1 MKECGKGWEGVGKSG
16 KEWYFCLSV
25 GRSGKRGERVGESG

>member
-1 MKECGKGWEGVGKSG
+1 VWERGEGVGESG

-25 GRSGKRGERVGESG
+25 GRSGKRGEGMGESG

>member
-1 MKECGKGWEGVGKSG
+1 MGEGVGESG

-25 GRSGKRGERVGESG
+25 GRSGKRGERVDEYVSG

>member
-1 MKECGKGWEGVGKSG
+1 MKECGKGGKGGDESG

-25 GRSGKRGERVGESG
+25 GRNGKRGERVGESG